1 MSSMLM
7 RRVRIGFAFGLL
19 TFVLLLGI
27 RLPAKFALVVGLAA
41 GIIVGFAAK
50 IR

>member
-1 MSSMLM
+1 MLM
-7 RRVRIGFAFGLL
+7 RRIRIGFAFGLL
-19 TFVLLLGI
+19 TFVLLLGL
-27 RLPAKFALVVGLAA
+27 RMPAKFALLIGLVA

>member
-1 MSSMLM
+1 MLM

-19 TFVLLLGI
+19 AFVLLLAI
-27 RLPAKFALVVGLAA
+27 RLPAKFALMIGLIA